1 MKRAAS
7 PDYFSSDEESDA
19 LLAVAVDDFE
29 QTGGAT
35 PAPLFSFDFGA
46 VGQRRRWRNVVQGQ
60 SFRATLRQ
68 LRDPRDTDDIG

>member
-19 LLAVAVDDFE
+19 LLAAALDDFE
-29 QTGGAT
+29 QTGGGT
-35 PAPLFSFDFGA
+35 PGPLFSFDFEA
-46 VGQRRRWRNVVQGQ
+46 AGQRWRWRNVVQGQ